1 MATTEKIPGTNFK
14 TPRRAAKKKV
24 SPKKSAAAA
33 PARSTTTTARP
44 KKSATA
50 KPVKAKK
57 LVQAVKKAD
66 KPIVPEVLPPIITVD
81 SKPQSVSRTPHAL
94 AVVSDK
100 GLVQIGRRAIDLIK
114 EMPDMPDRELQSV
127 LRGSI
132 EVERAMWVVKG
143 SAAHEVVKR
152 ATSEGSQF
160 SKMKGMGLDSLI
172 GQVATE
178 LGVNT
183 FTLRDDYKAFAE
195 FGNYIKEQLV
205 ESPESLMPREFYTLA
220 SKISEATAKVT
231 PYEALQYF
239 EEQRQAMGGE
249 DKFTYY
255 TDHARRDL
263 KLFNQGH
270 TIEQVRKLDG
280 QARSEKIANKKNP
293 DSVSQVRTIS
303 VQITTSEANQ
313 WYVRAI
319 IEKHGSFTSWF
330 EKTAKAEFG
339 KFKEGN

>member
-1 MATTEKIPGTNFK
+1 MANTNKIEGTNFK
-14 TPRRAAKKKV
+14 TPKKAAPKAKRASKKKLP
-24 SPKKSAAAA
+24 PKKSAAAA
-33 PARSTTTTARP
+33 PARASNTP
-44 KKSATA
+44 KQVKSA
-50 KPVKAKK
+50 KMVKAI
-57 LVQAVKKAD
+57 KKAD
-66 KPIVPEVLPPIITVD
+66 KPIVPEVLGPIITVE
-81 SKPQSVSRTPHAL
+81 SKPTSVSRTPHAL

-100 GLVQIGRRAIDLIK
+100 GLVQIGRSAIDLIK
-114 EMPDMPDRELQSV
+114 EMSNMPDRDLQQL

-132 EVERAMWVVKG
+132 EVERALWVVKG

-183 FTLRDDYKAFAE
+183 YTLRDDYKAFAE

-205 ESPESLMPREFYTLA
+205 ESPEALMPREFYTLA
-220 SKISEATAKVT
+220 SKISDTTAKVT
-231 PYEALQYF
+231 PYEVLQYF
-239 EEQRQAMGGE
+239 EEQRMAMGGE

-280 QARSEKIANKKNP
+280 QARSEKVAKNKNA
-293 DSVSQVRTIS
+293 DSVTQVRTIN
-303 VQITTSEANQ
+303 VQITTSDANQ
-313 WYVRAI
+313 HWVRAI
-319 IEKHGSFTSWF
+319 IEKYGSFTVWF

>member
-1 MATTEKIPGTNFK
+1 MANTNKIEGTNFK
-14 TPRRAAKKKV
+14 TPKKSKKRV
-24 SPKKSAAAA
+24 PPKKSAAAA
-33 PARSTTTTARP
+33 PAR
-44 KKSATA
+44 ATSSQTRA
-50 KPVKAKK
+50 NKAAAPKPVKSKK
-57 LVQAVKKAD
+57 LKAAVKKAD
-66 KPIVPEVLPPIITVD
+66 KPIVPEVLGPIITVE
-81 SKPQSVSRTPHAL
+81 SKPQTISRTPHAL

-100 GLVQIGRRAIDLIK
+100 GLVQIGRSAIDLIK
-114 EMPDMPDRELQSV
+114 SMPDMPDRDLQQL

-143 SAAHEVVKR
+143 SAAHEVVQR
-152 ATSEGSQF
+152 ATKEGSQF
-160 SKMKGMGLDSLI
+160 SRMKGMGLDSLI

-205 ESPESLMPREFYTLA
+205 ESPESLLPREFYTLA
-220 SKISEATAKVT
+220 SKISDTTAKVT

-239 EEQRQAMGGE
+239 EEQRMSMGGE
-249 DKFTYY
+249 DKYTYY

-270 TIEQVRKLDG
+270 TIDQVRKLDG
-280 QARSEKIANKKNP
+280 QERTAKVAKNKNADKAT
-293 DSVSQVRTIS
+293 QVRTIN
-303 VQITTSEANQ
+303 VQITTSPANQ
-313 WYVRAI
+313 HWVRSI
-319 IEKHGSFTSWF
+319 IEKYGSFTAWF
-330 EKTAKAEFG
+330 EKTAQAEFG